1 MSNHQGKLI
10 VIDGIDGSGKAT
22 QTEILVQKLKSNG
35 LPVETMDFPQYTNN
49 FFGQMVR
56 RYLNGEF
63 GPAIE
68 VNPYLASI
76 LYAGDRFE
84 SASAIKDWLNE
95 GKIVVLDRYYTS
107 NLIHQGTKF
116 SDSEINEYISW
127 NEKME
132 FEVFKIP
139 KPDLVI
145 YLHLPAEIAYELI
158 SKRGQGHDGHDTL
171 EHMRTAQNRCQYF
184 AKKLNWKTVE
194 CFTKNEIKNKE
205 EIAKDIFKKITET
218 IDF

>member
-1 MSNHQGKLI
+1 MSNQKGKLI

-22 QTEILVQKLKSNG
+22 QTKILVEKLTNHG
-35 LPVETMDFPQYTNN
+35 LQVETMDFPQYQN

-56 RYLNGEF
+56 RYLDGEF
-63 GPAIE
+63 GNATE

-84 SASAIKDWLNE
+84 SARQIQTWLDQ
-95 GKIVVLDRYYTS
+95 GKIVILDRYYTS

-116 SDSEINEYISW
+116 SESEIDQYIFW

-132 FEVFKIP
+132 FEIFKIP

-145 YLHLPAEIAYELI
+145 YLHLPSEIAYNLI
-158 SKRGQGHDGHDTL
+158 SKRGDGHDGHDTL
-171 EHMRTAQNRCQYF
+171 EHMKTAENRCQYF
-184 AKKLNWKTVE
+184 AKKLNWQTIECTDNNNIKT
-194 CFTKNEIKNKE
+194 KQ
-205 EIAKDIFKKITET
+205 EIADNIFKKVKSN